1 MAVVKTYPK
10 GQVIIPKHIRERL
23 GIKPG
28 KSLSLEL
35 VDDHIEIR
43 PLPDDPIEFL
53 TGIFEDHPGSMAS
66 ELVEE
71 RKKDNEQDENQK
83 SEVGGRKSA

>member
-1 MAVVKTYPK
+1 MATVKTYPK
-10 GQVIIPKHIRERL
+10 GQVIIPKEIRERL

-35 VDDHIEIR
+35 VGDHIESR

-53 TGIFEDHPGSMAS
+53 TGVFADRQGSMAA
-66 ELVEE
+66 ELLEEEE
-71 RKKDNEQDENQK
+71 RKMRKRIADNI
-83 SEVGGRKSA
+83 